1 MNVSTGGNEIVI
13 FCQNCDITNV
23 NIISKGGTVQ
33 NIFKKKEDKP
43 YPETKVAFN
52 YV

>member
-23 NIISKGGTVQ
+23 NIISKGGAVQ
-33 NIFKKKEDKP
+33 NIFFKKDKT
-43 YPETKVAFN
+43 YPETKVPFN